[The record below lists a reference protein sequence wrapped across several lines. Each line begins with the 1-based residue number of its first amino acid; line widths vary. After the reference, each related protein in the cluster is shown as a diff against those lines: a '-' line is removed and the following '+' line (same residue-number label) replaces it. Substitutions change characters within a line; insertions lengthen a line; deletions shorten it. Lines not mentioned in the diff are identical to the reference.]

1 MAIGRIG
8 CIGMHPDLKID
19 EVGGSDL
26 LQFKPETERRTHRSL
41 KETRWRLPT
50 SCKLLKEVRTAMP
63 NEDALGLNKRTHC
76 RVTVSCTLYSL
87 L

>member
-26 LQFKPETERRTHRSL
+26 LQFKPETERRTHGSL
-41 KETRWRLPT
+41 EETR
-50 SCKLLKEVRTAMP
+50 
-63 NEDALGLNKRTHC
+63 
-76 RVTVSCTLYSL
+76 
-87 L
+87 